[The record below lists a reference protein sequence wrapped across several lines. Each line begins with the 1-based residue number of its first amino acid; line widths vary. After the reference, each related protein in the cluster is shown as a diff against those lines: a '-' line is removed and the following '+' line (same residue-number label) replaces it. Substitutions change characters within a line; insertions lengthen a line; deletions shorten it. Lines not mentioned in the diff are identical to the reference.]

1 MVAGGVVLVGLTLL
15 GGTEQPGTEEEV
27 RPGVEE
33 PETKEMG
40 PGMESM

>member
-1 MVAGGVVLVGLTLL
+1 MVAGGVVLLGLTLL
-15 GGTEQPGTEEEV
+15 GKTGQPGMEEV

-40 PGMESM
+40 PRMESM